1 MFSPN
6 QQLQHPLEL
15 TGKANS
21 QALPQTYHIRNSRKT
36 SLLCF
41 TNPRWFQHTLKHENP
56 GVVQQFST
64 RVTLPLK
71 ETWHVWRHLQLS
83 TTRGEDATGAWWVEA
98 RGDAEHS
105 AGHRTAP
112 YQRMIQSK
120 MSAMPMLGHSGWR
133 NVSSANIG
141 QLFQPMKK
149 IARMLGHSG
158 WRKEL
163 LISRLSSNYGFLFIF
178 TYFLLCFGV
187 LCPIKYFCSK
197 STQLALGFYW
207 CHL

>member
-41 TNPRWFQHTLKHENP
+41 TNPRWFQHTLKYENP

-163 LISRLSSNYGFLFIF
+163 LISRPEFQLWLPVHFHLFFTLFWCFMSYKIFLF
-178 TYFLLCFGV
+178 
-187 LCPIKYFCSK
+187 
-197 STQLALGFYW
+197 
-207 CHL
+207 